1 MESSDIKTDF
11 IGFGPI
17 PQSKPT
23 HIGGFGREGSFAPTR
38 PNKIR
43 LRSDRNIYSPVGVSS
58 GGGSSLLPFGITLE
72 YVDDEYEMSILAG
85 SVNGIIP
92 SNMFN
97 TFNLGASVAGTTY
110 IGIDVTSS
118 SGTIQSASISVGSSP
133 FTGQAPTANF
143 PPASFVIPMGVIV
156 DGVTYNLLGRNW
168 VNATSSVVYTS
179 INPSSGTL
187 TNHYVWITS

>member
-1 MESSDIKTDF
+1 MESSEIKTDF
-11 IGFGPI
+11 MGFGPI

-43 LRSDRNIYSPVGVSS
+43 LRSDRNIYSSVGDV
-58 GGGSSLLPFGITLE
+58 SSLLPFGITLR
-72 YVDDEYEMSILAG
+72 YINDAYQMSIAAG

-92 SNMFN
+92 SNMFT
-97 TFNLGASVAGTTY
+97 TFNLGGSVAGTTY

-179 INPSSGTL
+179 IDSGSGTL
-187 TNHYVWITS
+187 INHYVWTIA

>member
-1 MESSDIKTDF
+1 MESSEIKTDF
-11 IGFGPI
+11 MGFGPI

-23 HIGGFGREGSFAPTR
+23 HMGGFGREGSFAPTR

-43 LRSDRNIYSPVGVSS
+43 LRSDRNLYSPVADTT
-58 GGGSSLLPFGITLE
+58 SLLPFGITLR
-72 YVDDEYEMSILAG
+72 YINDAYQMSIAAG

-92 SNMFN
+92 SNMFT
-97 TFNLGASVAGTTY
+97 TFNLGGSVAGTTY
-110 IGIDVTSS
+110 IGINVTSN

-187 TNHYVWITS
+187 TNYYVWTIA

>member
-1 MESSDIKTDF
+1 MESSEIKTDF

-17 PQSKPT
+17 TQSKPT

-38 PNKIR
+38 PNRIR
-43 LRSDRNIYSPVGVSS
+43 LRSDRNIYNPISDVGP
-58 GGGSSLLPFGITLE
+58 LLPFGITLKYINEE
-72 YVDDEYEMSILAG
+72 YQMSIMAG

-92 SNMFN
+92 SNIFN
-97 TFNLGASVAGTTY
+97 TFNLGGSVAGTKY
-110 IGIDVTSS
+110 IGIAVTSS

-133 FTGQAPTANF
+133 FTGQTPTADF

-168 VNATSSVVYTS
+168 VNARSSVVYTS
-179 INPSSGTL
+179 IDSGSGTL
-187 TNHYVWITS
+187 TNHYVWTTS

>member
-17 PQSKPT
+17 TQSKPT

-38 PNKIR
+38 PNRIR
-43 LRSDRNIYSPVGVSS
+43 LRSDRNIYNPISDAGP
-58 GGGSSLLPFGITLE
+58 LLPFGITLR
-72 YVDDEYEMSILAG
+72 YINNAYQMSIMAG

-92 SNMFN
+92 SNMFT
-97 TFNLGASVAGTTY
+97 TFNLGGSVAGTKY
-110 IGIDVTSS
+110 IGITVTSNN
-118 SGTIQSASISVGSSP
+118 GTIQSASISVGSSP
-133 FTGQAPTANF
+133 FAGQTPTANF

-168 VNATSSVVYTS
+168 VNATSSLAYAS
-179 INPSSGTL
+179 IANSGAV
-187 TNHYVWITS
+187 TNHYVWTY